1 MISGLPFGNTPLG
14 PHFRF
19 FPPSF
24 FFFLFTS
31 PAGRGPNN
39 IIFCEIEGPI
49 DGSRRRDTPRPAVI
63 VSEAPRLDWVNQS
76 VSETLASHSET
87 TEN

>member
-1 MISGLPFGNTPLG
+1 MISGLPFGNTPSGSPLSLL
-14 PHFRF
+14 PTFLLL
-19 FPPSF
+19 
-24 FFFLFTS
+24 LFTS

-76 VSETLASHSET
+76 VSETLAPHSET